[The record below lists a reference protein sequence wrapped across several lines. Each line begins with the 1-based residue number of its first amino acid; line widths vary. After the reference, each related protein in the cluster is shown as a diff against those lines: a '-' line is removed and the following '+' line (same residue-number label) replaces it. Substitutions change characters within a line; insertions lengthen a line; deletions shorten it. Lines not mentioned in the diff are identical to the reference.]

1 MEKQKIRREIDDN
14 YKWDLTKIYL
24 TDEAWEEEYKNIKN
38 NIKSITKFKGIITKT
53 SKDLLS
59 YLNTYNNIDRQM
71 EKLYMYAHLNHDADT
86 TDSKYQEMQGKI
98 ENLYSEFDCLNSY
111 ANPELISVDYS
122 LIQKYINECDE
133 LKEYKHQ
140 LENLYRFKSHIL
152 SNREEEILSI
162 LTLSLNNAKETFEAL
177 SDSDMKFGS
186 IEDENG
192 NLVELTESN
201 YSNYI
206 KSANRNVRKNAFN
219 QLLETYGSYKNTIAS
234 TFSGNIKT
242 LTSLA
247 KIKNYNSSIEASL
260 FNDKIDVEVYDNLIK
275 TIRTNMDVIYK
286 YFDLKKEVLGLNELH
301 LYDIYLEMVKDLDK
315 EYSFEEAKNLVIKA
329 LEPLGHEYIN
339 DLKQAFTQ
347 KWIDVYNN
355 KGKRSGA
362 YSSGGYDTYPYVLLN
377 FEGKLKDVSTLA
389 HELGHSMHSYY
400 SIKNNTY
407 SNYNYKIFVAEVAST
422 VNELLLNFYLLKN
435 SNDKSEKLYIL
446 NSMMELFK
454 ATIYRQVMFA
464 EFEKECHEKYEK
476 GIILTNELLCNDYYN
491 LNKEY
496 FGNNVVVDEQIRYE
510 WERIP
515 HFYYNFYVYKYA
527 IGLSCACYIV
537 DGILNDKDNMK
548 ENYLKFLTLGG
559 SDYPAN
565 ELKIAGIDI
574 TNSEVITS
582 AIKMFDSVIDEFKKI
597 YNK

>member
-1 MEKQKIRREIDDN
+1 MEKQKTRREIDDN

-301 LYDIYLEMVKDLDK
+301 LYDMYLEMVKDLDK
-315 EYSFEEAKNLVIKA
+315 EYSFEEAKDLVIKA

-496 FGNNVVVDEQIRYE
+496 FGNNVVVDEQIKYE

-574 TNSEVITS
+574 TNSEVILS

>member
-1 MEKQKIRREIDDN
+1 MEKQKTRSEIDDN

-24 TDEAWEEEYKNIKN
+24 TDEAWQEEYENIKN
-38 NIKSITKFKGIITKT
+38 NIKSITKFKGIITKS
-53 SKDLLS
+53 SKDLLN
-59 YLNTYNNIDRQM
+59 YLNVYNSIDRQM

-86 TDSKYQEMQGKI
+86 TNSKYQEMQGKI

-162 LTLSLNNAKETFEAL
+162 LSLSLNNAKETFKAL
-177 SDSDMKFGS
+177 SDSDMKFGE
-186 IEDENG
+186 IKDENG

-206 KSANRNVRKNAFN
+206 KSTNRDVRKEAFN
-219 QLLETYGSYKNTIAS
+219 RLLETYGSYKNTIAS

-275 TIRTNMDVIYK
+275 TVRTNMNVIYK
-286 YFDLKKEVLGLNELH
+286 YFDLKKEVLGLDELH

-315 EYSFEEAKNLVIKA
+315 EYSFEEAKDLVIKA
-329 LEPLGHEYIN
+329 LEPLGCEYIN

-355 KGKRSGA
+355 IGKRSGA

-454 ATIYRQVMFA
+454 GTIYRQVMFA

-496 FGNNVVVDEQIRYE
+496 FGNNVVVDEQIKYE

-537 DGILNDKDNMK
+537 DGILNDKENMK
-548 ENYLKFLTLGG
+548 ENYLKFLSLGG

-574 TNSEVITS
+574 TNSEVVTS
-582 AIKMFDSVIDEFKKI
+582 AIKMFDSIIEDFKKI